1 MESEKTKIKENL
13 GKKIIELNLLDSKIK
28 ELDQNLAILEKQI
41 SELQACQLSLDE
53 LKNTKKDS
61 EMLAP
66 IIPGIFAKTKLLNN
80 SELLVDIGAKTLV
93 KKNIDETK
101 KIIQKK
107 IDQSTDV
114 HEKLIAEINLI
125 AQNMNKLEKEIRK
138 NSI

>member
-66 IIPGIFAKTKLLNN
+66 IIPGIFAKTKPLNN